1 MANVEEELK
10 QVRRH
15 LAFWISEIKL
25 ANASA
30 FYDINK
36 VSEGIAQQLLNIIF
50 DYQLKDLNRQKIN
63 FPGIDLGDEQHCK
76 LAFQV
81 TSSINRGK
89 INQTIDAFKLY
100 NLYQSYS
107 SGLKFFVV
115 NNRKNIKPFIVD
127 DLNFDSARDVLFAED
142 LMDSIFDLYY
152 TDQTRF
158 QKAKAFLAREFPLS
172 SISKEFESDVHRPT
186 LPSIRTDIII
196 LEIDKIWEN
205 YYQAGNDWHAKRPI
219 FNGLNRFLDH
229 SNEHVADRIF
239 AFIDEIY
246 DLRGERDAWGKASD
260 IKTMLS
266 AFLPTGLGNGNPL
279 GIENGRTCCHIG
291 HDFAYDGLIHLKDFR
306 VATEGL
312 WIMKYT
318 YRLAKK
324 NGSAMLVK
332 YVLSE
337 YDHLQMQLATRERD
351 GLGNAKRLTEIFRAD
366 LDAPGMFLPELPDEL
381 MQLV

>member
-10 QVRRH
+10 QIRRH
-15 LAFWISEIKL
+15 LAFWISEIRL

-36 VSEGIAQQLLNIIF
+36 VSEGMAQQLLNIIF
-50 DYQLKDLNRQKIN
+50 GYQLKDLNHQKIN
-63 FPGIDLGDEQHCK
+63 FPGIDLGDEEHCK
-76 LAFQV
+76 YAFQV

-100 NLYQSYS
+100 NLHQRYS
-107 SGLKFFVV
+107 NGLKFFVV
-115 NNRKNIKPFIVD
+115 NNRKRIKQFFVD

-142 LMDSIFDLYY
+142 LMDTIFDLYY

-158 QKAKAFLAREFPLS
+158 QNAKAFLAREFPLRA
-172 SISKEFESDVHRPT
+172 ISNELESDAPRPS
-186 LPSIRTDIII
+186 LPSIRTDMIV
-196 LEIDKIWEN
+196 LEIDKIWED
-205 YYQAGNDWHAKRPI
+205 YYQVGNDWQSKRPI
-219 FNGLNRFLDH
+219 FNRLNRFLDH

-239 AFIDEIY
+239 AFVDEIY
-246 DLRGERDAWGKASD
+246 DLRAERDPWGKASD

-266 AFLPTGLGNGNPL
+266 SFLPSSLGNGNSL
-279 GIENGRTCCHIG
+279 GIENGRICCHIG

-306 VATEGL
+306 VATEGF

-324 NGSAMLVK
+324 NGIAVLVK
-332 YVLSE
+332 YVFSE
-337 YDHLQMQLATRERD
+337 YDHLQTQLARPERD
-351 GLGNAKRLTEIFRAD
+351 DLGNAKRLTEIFRAD